1 MKRGTTIM
9 TTRNRVRIRKG
20 GFWHELYLD
29 RQGKW
34 RSWENAA
41 VFTNDA
47 AADKFAAKYGITNYG
62 LF

>member
-1 MKRGTTIM
+1 M